1 MRHLVFGR
9 ANNSQVQFF
18 RYFFVGGTSAVVDLI
33 LYTAMMHFLGFH
45 YFLAAFIAYM
55 LGLAWN
61 HLLCLLWV
69 FERKHSRAKEFV
81 MVVLI
86 AIGGLLWTELILYG
100 LIDWF
105 GVHAVLAKM
114 ISQIL
119 VLLWNF
125 SMRKVYVFH

>member
-9 ANNSQVQFF
+9 ANSPRIQFF

-33 LYTAMMHFLGFH
+33 IYTALLHFFGLH
-45 YFLAAFIAYM
+45 YFVAAFIAYM
-55 LGLAWN
+55 LGLTWN
-61 HLLCLLWV
+61 HILCLVWV
-69 FERKHSRAKEFV
+69 FERKHSRAKEFT

-100 LIDWF
+100 LIDW
-105 GVHAVLAKM
+105 GSVHPIVAKM

-119 VLLWNF
+119 VLVWNF